1 MNTDIDF
8 RWCDRVDYPA
18 CAGIGEAAFASDAY
32 ALAQKI
38 KGIQLH
44 RIYTAAAEV
53 CDAVSTYSELAIV
66 DGEVAGF
73 IFGRIERHFTL
84 MDKCRSVKRYL
95 PLLGRFLLGE
105 FGPRRKLLQLLG
117 PLAGEEQVL
126 RRNVPPS
133 EGRIEY
139 FAVSPEYQGK
149 GVGTRLMDRFVQYA
163 GRYGVRAVS
172 VFTGETVSFWFYER
186 YGFQRWAEFDSPL
199 GSYLHGKPIKGF
211 SYRLPLQEKH
221 IRVPN

>member
-1 MNTDIDF
+1 MSADIDF
-8 RWCDRVDYPA
+8 RYCDRADYPA
-18 CAGIGEAAFASDAY
+18 CAAIGEAAFASDAH
-32 ALAQKI
+32 AFARKI

-53 CDAVSTYSELAIV
+53 CDGVSTYSELAIV

-84 MDKCRSVKRYL
+84 IYKCRLVPRYL
-95 PLLGRFLLGE
+95 SLLGSFLLGRFGRRWELVKLVGILLREGQE
-105 FGPRRKLLQLLG
+105 
-117 PLAGEEQVL
+117 L
-126 RRNVPPS
+126 RGNVPPS

-139 FAVSPEYQGK
+139 FAVSPEYQGR
-149 GVGTRLMDRFVQYA
+149 GVGRKLMDRFVQYA
-163 GRYGVRAVS
+163 GRHGVQALS

-211 SYRLPLQEKH
+211 SYRLPLHEEH
-221 IRVPN
+221 MSLC